1 MPDALHVHEFGPS
14 DGTPLLA
21 LHGVTGHGA
30 RFRALA
36 DDHLPGHRVI
46 APDLRGHGRSP
57 ALPPWTL
64 ERHAADALAVLD
76 ARGLG
81 SAAVMGHS
89 FGGVVALHLARL
101 APERISALLLLDPAV
116 RVEPEDALANA
127 SSAGQTVADRG
138 QAFATQRGDWPD
150 VADSVVEEEV
160 AAHWAEFG
168 GGWRPR
174 YCPPAIATAWSEM
187 CRAAPPP
194 PPGIR
199 TVVVRA
205 LRAAYV
211 GGEFLA
217 ACADAGSDVEVVDVD
232 CGHVV
237 YLDRPERVRDLVAG
251 LA

>member
-1 MPDALHVHEFGPS
+1 MSDALHVHEFGPR

-21 LHGVTGHGA
+21 LHGVTAHGA

-36 DDHLPGHRVI
+36 EEHLPGHRVI

-57 ALPPWTL
+57 ALPPWTV
-64 ERHAADALAVLD
+64 EQHAADVLAVLD
-76 ARGLG
+76 AEGLA
-81 SAAVMGHS
+81 STAVLAHS

-116 RVEPEDALANA
+116 HVEPEAALANA
-127 SSAGQTVADRG
+127 TCAGQPVADRE
-138 QAFATQRGDWPD
+138 QAFATQRGEWPD
-150 VADSVVEEEV
+150 VAEAVVEEEV
-160 AAHWAEFG
+160 AAHWARFDD
-168 GGWRPR
+168 GWRPR

-187 CRAAPPP
+187 CRVAPPP
-194 PPGIR
+194 PPGVP

-205 LRAAYV
+205 LGAAYV
-211 GGEFLA
+211 GAEFLA
-217 ACADAGSDVEVVDVD
+217 SCAGSDVQVVDLD

-237 YLDRPERVRDLVAG
+237 YLDRPEAVRDLVVG